1 MRASS
6 PRRITA
12 RGHVKACPR
21 LTRGNSPSN
30 EGMARR
36 KALTYGSAILSDH
49 GGRLLARHMRSSI
62 RAVAHVICDV
72 GRQSF
77 LLGFGF
83 AASKRQLSRRP
94 RTRSGGTLLPPE
106 SLTVRQ
112 PAHRRRTSSR
122 LSNASMRAPIN
133 WMRCVQFKPSLEGG
147 DKFARPSRRFPSCP
161 ALGRGLHDSA
171 ALPPANRGWLGQA
184 RP

>member
-12 RGHVKACPR
+12 GGCVKACPR
-21 LTRGNSPSN
+21 LTRRNSPSN

-36 KALTYGSAILSDH
+36 KAQTYGSAILSDH

-83 AASKRQLSRRP
+83 AASKRQLSRTSYWVR
-94 RTRSGGTLLPPE
+94 GTPPPPE

-122 LSNASMRAPIN
+122 LSNASMRAPFN

-147 DKFARPSRRFPSCP
+147 DKFARTSRRFPSCP
-161 ALGRGLHDSA
+161 ALGRGLHDLA